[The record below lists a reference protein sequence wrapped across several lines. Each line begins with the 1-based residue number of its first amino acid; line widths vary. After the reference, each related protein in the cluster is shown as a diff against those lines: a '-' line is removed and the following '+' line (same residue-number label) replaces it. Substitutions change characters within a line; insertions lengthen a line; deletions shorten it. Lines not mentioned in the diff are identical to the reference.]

1 MDTPNVADLCDT
13 IADDL
18 ADLALAIDPDYV
30 DWRYM
35 HPDVLQA
42 EHTPWLA
49 VYPPAT
55 NHTLVAT
62 PDQYFDDDTIIVE
75 WAVSIASDD
84 QGGPDTPALVRAA
97 ILAAAPILDRLKT
110 YASGLPGLD
119 NQTVGTLVGTTRLT
133 DVGLVWRQTSTLVI
147 NTP

>member
-1 MDTPNVADLCDT
+1 MTINVADLCDV
-13 IADDL
+13 IAEDL
-18 ADLALAIDPDYV
+18 ADIAGAIDPDYM

-42 EHTPWLA
+42 EHAPWLA

-55 NHTLVAT
+55 THTLVAT
-62 PDQYFDDDTIIVE
+62 PDQFFDDDEITIE

-84 QGGPDTPALVRAA
+84 QGGGDTPALIRDA
-97 ILAAAPILDRLKT
+97 IFAAAPFLDRLKS
-110 YASGLPGLD
+110 YASGLPGLG
-119 NQTVGTLVGTTRLT
+119 NQLVGTLASTARAT
-133 DVGLVWRQTSTLVI
+133 DVGVVWRQTSRLIV

>member
-18 ADLALAIDPDYV
+18 ADIARAIDPDYL

-35 HPDVLQA
+35 HPDVLSA
-42 EHTPWLA
+42 ENAPWLA

-55 NHTLVAT
+55 THTLLAT
-62 PDQYFDDDTIIVE
+62 PDQYFDDDEITID

-84 QGGPDTPALVRAA
+84 QAGPDTPALVRTA
-97 ILAAAPILDRLKT
+97 IIAAAPFLDRLKS
-110 YASGLPGLD
+110 YADGLPGLG
-119 NQTVGTLVGTTRLT
+119 NQLIGTLASTTRLT
-133 DVGLVWRQTSTLVI
+133 DVGLVWRQTSRLVV